1 MQSMGSLNVAFRS
14 ICWHGGVAELLGGWL
29 AVASVCG
36 RLSEALVKLG
46 FCIRW
51 LVGADRDISA
61 ISDR

>member
-1 MQSMGSLNVAFRS
+1 MSVAAQPHAVLFK
-14 ICWHGGVAELLGGWL
+14 HVVGGVAELLGGWL

-46 FCIRW
+46 FCMRW